1 MGVISNNNDNNNIN
15 NNDDNNNKNNNNNN
29 NNFTIKIN
37 TKIQLLHI
45 NKNIKPSYLRTDQY

>member
-15 NNDDNNNKNNNNNN
+15 NNDDNNNNNNNN

-37 TKIQLLHI
+37 TKIQLLQI
-45 NKNIKPSYLRTDQY
+45 NKNIKSSYLRMDQY